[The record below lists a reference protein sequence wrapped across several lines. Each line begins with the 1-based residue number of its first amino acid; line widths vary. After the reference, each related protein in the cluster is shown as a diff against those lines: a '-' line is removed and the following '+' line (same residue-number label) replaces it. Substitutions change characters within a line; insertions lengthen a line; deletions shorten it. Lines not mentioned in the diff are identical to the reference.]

1 MRAAATQ
8 KLREGGRQ
16 GARQRRPRGGR
27 AAQRSARRGAEPPGY
42 DGLRVLSRAERRS
55 QRASPFFH
63 SDFAF
68 PGFLFFAFLIIF
80 FFSSY
85 CVLVF
90 FSFFAFCFCVFI
102 IIFEDFPPRFFS
114 SIISFFHLP
123 HRRLL
128 LISPHTSFLVVFF
141 FFSSPGTPPSP
152 PSFFSPVLC
161 PGAAPLPRLPRP
173 HGSLSPPLCPP
184 PMPSPLG
191 APHPLRRRL
200 PPWCGP
206 AAGRALRAAPGAA
219 APGAEAADGR

>member
-80 FFSSY
+80 FSRLIAFW
-85 CVLVF
+85 F
-90 FSFFAFCFCVFI
+90 FFRFLHFASAF
-102 IIFEDFPPRFFS
+102 
-114 SIISFFHLP
+114 
-123 HRRLL
+123 LL
-128 LISPHTSFLVVFF
+128 LFLRIFPLAFSLPLFHFSIFLIAASF
-141 FFSSPGTPPSP
+141 
-152 PSFFSPVLC
+152 
-161 PGAAPLPRLPRP
+161 
-173 HGSLSPPLCPP
+173 
-184 PMPSPLG
+184 
-191 APHPLRRRL
+191 
-200 PPWCGP
+200 
-206 AAGRALRAAPGAA
+206 
-219 APGAEAADGR
+219 